1 MLFTLLLACG
11 TRADIVENATIKVHP
26 DPGVTCYVY
35 HGSISCIADP
45 WVEVVVQPEEDTATA
60 PSGMPVCPPVNNNN

>member
-1 MLFTLLLACG
+1 MLFALLFACG

-45 WVEVVVQPEEDTATA
+45 WVEPEEDTATA
-60 PSGMPVCPPVNNNN
+60 PSGLPVCPPVNNN